1 MDVLTGSIS
10 TYVFTMRR
18 SRPLFLAL
26 LRAPGL
32 LHADTWQAVH
42 GMIEPGEKA
51 YDAARREAVEETGLT
66 PERFF
71 RTDCVEQFY
80 SEHTDAVHLVPTF
93 AAFVADEPVVTVS
106 EEHTAF
112 DWCALDEV
120 LQRFVWRS
128 QREAARTIAEATA
141 AWPKIGAGMTEITG
155 MFLSTPAPP
164 NP

>member
-1 MDVLTGSIS
+1 MDVITGSIS

-32 LHADTWQAVH
+32 LHAGTWQAVH

-51 YDAARREAVEETGLT
+51 YDAARREAVEETGLA

-71 RTDCVEQFY
+71 RTDYIEKFY
-80 SEHTDAVHLVPTF
+80 SEQTDAVHLVPAF
-93 AAFVADEPVVTVS
+93 AAFVPDEPPAIVS

-112 DWCALDEV
+112 EWCALDEV
-120 LQRFVWRS
+120 VQRFVFRS
-128 QREAARTIAEATA
+128 QRQAARTIADATA
-141 AWPKIGAGMTEITG
+141 SWPQAGAGMVEITE
-155 MFLSTPAPP
+155 LVASPAT
-164 NP
+164 NS

>member
-1 MDVLTGSIS
+1 MDVITGSIS

-32 LHADTWQAVH
+32 LHAGTWQAVH

-51 YDAARREAVEETGLT
+51 YDAARREAVEETGLA

-71 RTDCVEQFY
+71 RTDYIEKFY
-80 SEHTDAVHLVPTF
+80 SEHTDAVHLVPAF
-93 AAFVADEPVVTVS
+93 AAFVPGEPAAIVS

-112 DWCALDEV
+112 EWCALDEV

-128 QREAARTIAEATA
+128 QREAARAIAEATA
-141 AWPKIGAGMTEITG
+141 AWPQIGAGMMEITDRVRAN
-155 MFLSTPAPP
+155 PAP